1 MGAMSSSFSL
11 ADPPSLSD
19 LRVFLGRSA
28 RVEDG
33 AVRLLADDHV
43 LAAYTPILQPRGLL
57 DRSATVLGLR
67 VFALD
72 ESATFDR
79 VVPIRALSDRLAR
92 LQWEPGGAAGK
103 PVVLPDGDDATAG
116 PWAGV
121 SPPRGGWTR
130 REPVDPLFFERVARE
145 GIEEIAAAVG
155 SETGEQIV
163 GRVRSTVWG
172 RPLDGLEDV
181 PAGAAFSL
189 FALGFLG
196 PDDPVALLES
206 GAWRRLTS
214 RRGHVLVRTPG

>member
-1 MGAMSSSFSL
+1 MSSSFSL

-43 LAAYTPILQPRGLL
+43 LAAYTAILQPRGLL

-72 ESATFDR
+72 EPAGFDR

-92 LQWEPGGAAGK
+92 LQWEPGGADGK

-130 REPVDPLFFERVARE
+130 REPVDPGFLERVARE
-145 GIEEIAAAVG
+145 GIDEIAAAVG

-163 GRVRSTVWG
+163 GRVRSSVWG

-181 PAGAAFSL
+181 PAGAAFAL

-196 PDDPVALLES
+196 ADDQVALLES

>member
-1 MGAMSSSFSL
+1 MTASFSL

-33 AVRLLADDHV
+33 AVRLLADGRV
-43 LAAYTPILQPRGLL
+43 LAVYTPILQPRGLL

-67 VFALD
+67 VFALA
-72 ESATFDR
+72 EPAAFDR
-79 VVPIRALSDRLAR
+79 VVTIRALSDRLAR
-92 LQWEPGGAAGK
+92 LQWAPGGADGK
-103 PVVLPDGDDATAG
+103 PVTLPDGDDATAG
-116 PWAGV
+116 AWAGV

-130 REPVDPLFFERVARE
+130 REPVDPVMLERVARD
-145 GIEEIAAAVG
+145 GIDEIAGAVG

-163 GRVRSTVWG
+163 GRVRSSIWG
-172 RPLDGLEDV
+172 RPLDGLDGV
-181 PAGAAFSL
+181 PAGAAFAL
-189 FALGFLG
+189 FALGFLEAN
-196 PDDPVALLES
+196 DPVAVLES